1 MNKKLLLPILCAA
14 AWWLPPS
21 CSVDTAPSEP
31 PVRDGAGLTAA
42 AAREFY
48 ETARPVRTRSGE
60 ATAGALTLGM
70 FEPLWDA
77 ALPSESL
84 NLEAVDVP
92 VRGDCLY
99 RLPVGRDSLG
109 RELGLRIAHRLVVLR
124 QKSSGN
130 MCSYLIFYLPDS
142 CYAAARPLQTAE
154 LCETLLSCA
163 EKASFTGLAIYTRTD
178 GTPVAAQRYDEG
190 MPGAGVFLFDGRC
203 PARENLERLRRM
215 IGSVELWKCG
225 AAKTRGVGGINSIAP
240 VIVYGQQPIPMIVI
254 EVPPVPAVDEGVT
267 EFTPLFPG
275 FAGGPGGAGQGTGA
289 NGNIK
294 YHGNENIRTKDP
306 DVLELL
312 DELME
317 DCMGQVLIGA
327 LDNRIEIIT
336 DEPKGNGYLNSTPPQ
351 IHLLMN
357 TEKKEIHDVIL
368 MEELFHAY
376 QHQRLGDAAY
386 ARRRLNCEI
395 EAKLGWLMYRQR
407 KAELTNV
414 DIGLGGEFGQMA
426 FEWLADAVKTNS
438 AQMIELSYLDAAA
451 ELQKNS
457 TTYRKY
463 TFTKNDFKFECLNEL
478 MIDCIKENQL

>member
-21 CSVDTAPSEP
+21 CSVDTTPSEP

-240 VIVYGQQPIPMIVI
+240 VIVYGQQPIRTIVI

-275 FAGGPGGAGQGTGA
+275 FAGGPGGGA
-289 NGNIK
+289 DADGNTK
-294 YHGNENIRTKDP
+294 FRGNENIRTKDP

-312 DELME
+312 DEFML
-317 DCMGQVLIGA
+317 DCMGRTLIQN
-327 LDNRIEIIT
+327 LNYTIEIENGEANFFNAEAVFPKIT
-336 DEPKGNGYLNSTPPQ
+336 LTQNPRKHD
-351 IHLLMN
+351 
-357 TEKKEIHDVIL
+357 IHDVIL
-368 MEELFHAY
+368 MEELLHAY
-376 QHQRLGDAAY
+376 QYQVMGRDIY
-386 ARRRLNCEI
+386 ARQMNCEI
-395 EAKLGWLMYRQR
+395 EAKLGWYMYRLRIGQTDKLSR
-407 KAELTNV
+407 QLGYNMDNSFYIMATAVRSGIIDSEIGSELFMSGYITAYSDLNYIKSYRGNTFSD
-414 DIGLGGEFGQMA
+414 DI
-426 FEWLADAVKTNS
+426 N
-438 AQMIELSYLDAAA
+438 IEYL
-451 ELQKNS
+451 LH
-457 TTYRKY
+457 
-463 TFTKNDFKFECLNEL
+463 L
-478 MIDCIKENQL
+478 MRDC

>member
-92 VRGDCLY
+92 VWGDCLY

-163 EKASFTGLAIYTRTD
+163 EKASFTGLALYTRTD

-190 MPGAGVFLFDGRC
+190 MPGAGAFLFDGRC
-203 PARENLERLRRM
+203 PARENLERLREV
-215 IGSVELWKCG
+215 IGTVELWKCG

-240 VIVYGQQPIPMIVI
+240 VIVYGQQPIRTIVI

-275 FAGGPGGAGQGTGA
+275 FAGGPGGGA
-289 NGNIK
+289 DADGNTK
-294 YHGNENIRTKDP
+294 FRGNENIRTKDP

-312 DELME
+312 DEFML
-317 DCMGQVLIGA
+317 DCMGRTLIQN
-327 LDNRIEIIT
+327 LNYTIEIENGEANFFNAEAVFPKIT
-336 DEPKGNGYLNSTPPQ
+336 LTQNPRKHD
-351 IHLLMN
+351 
-357 TEKKEIHDVIL
+357 IHDVIL
-368 MEELFHAY
+368 MEELLHAY
-376 QHQRLGDAAY
+376 QYQVMGRDIY
-386 ARRRLNCEI
+386 ARQMNCEI
-395 EAKLGWLMYRQR
+395 EAKLGWYMYRR
-407 KAELTNV
+407 RVGKAE
-414 DIGLGGEFGQMA
+414 GLERQLGKNYSLSFKRMAAVVKAHAIWTEAGAEYFNDGYYMA
-426 FEWLADAVKTNS
+426 F
-438 AQMIELSYLDAAA
+438 IELSNIKGYRDLTFSGDIDIDYLSK
-451 ELQKNS
+451 L
-457 TTYRKY
+457 
-463 TFTKNDFKFECLNEL
+463 L
-478 MIDCIKENQL
+478 ENC

>member
-60 ATAGALTLGM
+60 ATAGALTLGT

-92 VRGDCLY
+92 VWGDCLY

-163 EKASFTGLAIYTRTD
+163 EKASFTGLALYTRTD

-190 MPGAGVFLFDGRC
+190 MPGAGAFLFDGRC

-240 VIVYGQQPIPMIVI
+240 VIVYGQQPIRTIVI
-254 EVPPVPAVDEGVT
+254 EVPPVPVVDEGVT

-275 FAGGPGGAGQGTGA
+275 FAGGPGGGA
-289 NGNIK
+289 DADGNSK
-294 YHGNENIRTKDP
+294 FRGNENIRTKDP

-312 DELME
+312 DEFML
-317 DCMGQVLIGA
+317 DCMGRTLIQN
-327 LDNRIEIIT
+327 LNYTIEIENGEANFFNAETVFPKIT
-336 DEPKGNGYLNSTPPQ
+336 LTQNPRKHD
-351 IHLLMN
+351 
-357 TEKKEIHDVIL
+357 IHDVIL
-368 MEELFHAY
+368 MEELLHAY
-376 QHQRLGDAAY
+376 QYQVMGRDIY
-386 ARRRLNCEI
+386 ARQMNCEI
-395 EAKLGWLMYRQR
+395 EAKLGWYMYRQR
-407 KAELTNV
+407 IGQTDGLGNSVTKNMRDSFTLIIDAFHSETIYTDKGLDLMEACYTVVFSELCRIDSYRGLSFSDQV
-414 DIGLGGEFGQMA
+414 DIDYLLGLM
-426 FEWLADAVKTNS
+426 K
-438 AQMIELSYLDAAA
+438 
-451 ELQKNS
+451 
-457 TTYRKY
+457 
-463 TFTKNDFKFECLNEL
+463 
-478 MIDCIKENQL
+478 DC